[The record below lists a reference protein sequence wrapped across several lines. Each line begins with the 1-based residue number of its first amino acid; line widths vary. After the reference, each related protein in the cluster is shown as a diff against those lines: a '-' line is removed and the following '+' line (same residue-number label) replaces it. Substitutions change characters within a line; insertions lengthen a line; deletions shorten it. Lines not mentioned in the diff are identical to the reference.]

1 MPDPAR
7 LVQLVGGCAI
17 LGLGV
22 TLLLLPGL
30 GADGYSNFVYGLALT
45 TGLPFVAVNVV
56 VALAFVV
63 LAWVRGVRPGLG
75 TIAQVLVVGL
85 VITAGLAVLPVPDA
99 WWTRL
104 LVGLVGLPVLATGI
118 ATYLGTHLG
127 AGPTEGAALA
137 WDPPLPFAISYNAIQ
152 LLTALAGW
160 GLGVPPGAGTIAY
173 VVLMGPLVTLVARL
187 LRLDVH
193 QPGPRAE
200 IAERHA

>member
-1 MPDPAR
+1 MSR
-7 LVQLVGGCAI
+7 CCSCR
-17 LGLGV
+17 
-22 TLLLLPGL
+22 L

-75 TIAQVLVVGL
+75 TIAQVVVVGWSSRR
-85 VITAGLAVLPVPDA
+85 ARRPPRARA
-99 WWTRL
+99 WWARL

-127 AGPTEGAALA
+127 AGHGGRAG

-160 GLGVPPGAGTIAY
+160 WLGVPPAPAPSPTSS
-173 VVLMGPLVTLVARL
+173 
-187 LRLDVH
+187 
-193 QPGPRAE
+193 
-200 IAERHA
+200 